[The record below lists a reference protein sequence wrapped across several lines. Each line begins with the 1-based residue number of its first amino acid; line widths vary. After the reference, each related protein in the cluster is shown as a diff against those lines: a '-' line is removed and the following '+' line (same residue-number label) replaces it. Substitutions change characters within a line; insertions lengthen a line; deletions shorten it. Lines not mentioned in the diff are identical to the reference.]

1 MPTLQELT
9 LAHSQRLSDVY
20 RTRDVRL
27 GEAQASR
34 DLQLRAIAAA
44 ARAYQKYDDELA
56 AAREKQLAT
65 EAKAE
70 AARASTLISEFD
82 RRADVLADAQLARRS
97 ADVEAVTQKRRL
109 EDAAE
114 AKYLAALSSARHL
127 PDAQRSKA
135 LQEADRARRLELDQ
149 AKHTHDDGLTS
160 SQQQYRA
167 AVDEAVLGEQ
177 RAGRDGERA
186 YLETLRFGEA
196 AAWAAKTA
204 AHQTLLE
211 ALSEIEEARAILG
224 RWREQL
230 SVITNETA
238 EAEKEEFSRFRS
250 ELQEIKVRSAS
261 S

>member
-20 RTRDVRL
+20 RTRDLRL
-27 GEAQASR
+27 AEAQASR
-34 DLQLRAIAAA
+34 DLQLRGLAAA

-56 AAREKQLAT
+56 VAREKQLAT
-65 EAKAE
+65 AAKAE
-70 AARASTLISEFD
+70 AARASTHIAEVD
-82 RRADVLADAQLARRS
+82 RRTDALADAQMERRS
-97 ADVEAVTQKRRL
+97 ADVEAVKQQRRL

-114 AKYLAALSSARHL
+114 AKYLAALSSARQL
-127 PDAQRSKA
+127 PDAQRSRA
-135 LQEADRARRLELDQ
+135 LQDAERARRLELDQ
-149 AKHTHDDGLTS
+149 AKQTHDGGLTS

-167 AVDEAVLGEQ
+167 AVDEAVLDGR
-177 RAGRDGERA
+177 RADRDGERE

-211 ALSEIEEARAILG
+211 ALSDIEEARAIL
-224 RWREQL
+224 RSWREQL
-230 SVITNETA
+230 SIITNETA

-250 ELQEIKVRSAS
+250 ELQTIKV
-261 S
+261 

>member
-9 LAHSQRLSDVY
+9 LAHSKRLSEVY

-27 GEAQASR
+27 AEAQTSR
-34 DLQLRAIAAA
+34 DLQLRALPAA

-56 AAREKQLAT
+56 VAREKQLAT

-70 AARASTLISEFD
+70 AARRSSLMTEVD
-82 RRADVLADAQLARRS
+82 RRADALEDAQAARRS
-97 ADVEAVTQKRRL
+97 ADVEAVKQKRRL

-114 AKYLAALSSARHL
+114 AKYLAALSSSRHL

-135 LQEADRARRLELDQ
+135 LQDADRARRLELDH
-149 AKHTHDDGLTS
+149 AKQTHDEGLTS
-160 SQQQYRA
+160 SQERYRA
-167 AVDEAVLGEQ
+167 AVDEAVIGE
-177 RAGRDGERA
+177 RRGGRDSERA

-204 AHQTLLE
+204 ADETLLT
-211 ALSEIEEARAILG
+211 ALSDIEEARAIL
-224 RWREQL
+224 RSWRAQL

-238 EAEKEEFSRFRS
+238 EAEKEEFSRFRN
-250 ELQEIKVRSAS
+250 ELQKIKV
-261 S
+261 

>member
-9 LAHSQRLSDVY
+9 LAHSRRLSQVY
-20 RTRDVRL
+20 RTRDIRVS
-27 GEAQASR
+27 EAQASR
-34 DLQLRAIAAA
+34 DLQLRALPAA

-70 AARASTLISEFD
+70 AARASTLLAEVD
-82 RRADVLADAQLARRS
+82 RRADALENAQLTRRS
-97 ADVEAVTQKRRL
+97 ADVEAVAQKRRL

-114 AKYLAALSSARHL
+114 AKYLAVLSSSRHL

-135 LQEADRARRLELDQ
+135 LQDADRARRLELDQ
-149 AKHTHDDGLTS
+149 AKQTHDEGLTS
-160 SQQQYRA
+160 SQERYRV
-167 AVDEAVLGEQ
+167 AVDDAVLGER

-204 AHQTLLE
+204 ADQTLLM
-211 ALSEIEEARAILG
+211 ALSNIEEAREIL
-224 RWREQL
+224 RHWRAQL
-230 SVITNETA
+230 TTITAETA
-238 EAEKEEFSRFRS
+238 EAEKQEFSRFRS
-250 ELQEIKVRSAS
+250 ELQNITV
-261 S
+261 